1 MDDQGLTKEYACIY
15 SPRMHFTASCLGDL
29 DGRFRFL
36 KTPDFAG
43 PPAQRD
49 PAVIATVTEML
60 RTIEAEGMDAGLRC
74 ARDLDRWNTN
84 AVELDGASIARSGD
98 LLDPALREALELGA

>member
-29 DGRFRFL
+29 DGKYRLL

-49 PAVIATVTEML
+49 PGKLVGDIGVAL
-60 RTIEAEGMDAGLRC
+60 PRRQDGMGSVGLAHAPPPFPGSSSQR
-74 ARDLDRWNTN
+74 AR
-84 AVELDGASIARSGD
+84 
-98 LLDPALREALELGA
+98 

>member
-1 MDDQGLTKEYACIY
+1 MDDRGLTKEYACRY

-29 DGRFRFL
+29 EGRYRLL
-36 KTPDFAG
+36 KTPAFAG

-60 RTIEAEGMDAGLRC
+60 QTIEAGGMDAVLRY
-74 ARDLDRWNTN
+74 ASELDRWDPSKD
-84 AVELDGASIARSGD
+84 VELDGPTIARSGD
-98 LLDPALREALELGA
+98 LLDPALRAAL